1 MARVRRFAA
10 GDLDAVARL
19 FDAYRQFNG
28 KPPALAEGR
37 AFLQR
42 RLDAGEATVFVA
54 ETDEAAV
61 AGFTLLYATYS
72 SVSLGRVFIVNDL
85 FVDPA
90 FRRLGL
96 GSALLQAAAEHA
108 CRCGAVRLSASTA
121 IGNVATQVLNERNGF
136 VRDQSYFVY
145 HRRTS
150 GAVAS
155 AAPET
160 RPAARSASADR

>member
-1 MARVRRFAA
+1 MTETDVVQVRDFAA

-28 KPPALAEGR
+28 KPSALEEGR

-42 RLDAGEATVFVA
+42 RLDAGEATIFVA
-54 ETDEAAV
+54 EGPEATI

-90 FRRLGL
+90 YRRQGL
-96 GSALLQAAAEHA
+96 GSALLQAAARHA
-108 CRCGAVRLSASTA
+108 EREGAIRLTATTA
-121 IGNVATQVLNERNGF
+121 IENVATQILNEENGF
-136 VRDQSYFVY
+136 VRDRSYFVY
-145 HRRTS
+145 HLRTG
-150 GAVAS
+150 GAGKA
-155 AAPET
+155 
-160 RPAARSASADR
+160 